1 MKIKLPSGLTKLTGK
16 KLKIIAASVLAV
28 LVLAGAMGIRMKYKQ
43 TPEEQAENLDATV
56 RMCLRQGNV
65 LVRVRQLDEAEGY
78 FRLAIDNAP
87 IPELRAEGA
96 LGMARSLLARADI
109 KPFPYALMAQ
119 QYLEAALDL
128 MKTPDG
134 RLQVYR
140 SLIDTARLKG
150 DKKGVSD
157 YTDAA
162 LELTQSG
169 VEKAQLYL
177 SQIDF
182 YLQYGSWTDTFRIL
196 EEAKSLE
203 AGRTWANEFML
214 RRASINEKVLRSEKW
229 FAEYIAQYPDRDAKE
244 VRAELVKQTLADYK
258 VLFETGQAAI
268 KDESLFRIARLNC
281 QEGHYA
287 EAKVL
292 LQTFLES
299 EPTTHLAETLLLLSR
314 LAQVEGLSAESK
326 RLTTTF
332 IKRYPVDTQGA
343 ADVAEIVD
351 ELVKQGYTADALA
364 IVQEYI
370 RHPTKRASV
379 PEFLFKAATLANTL
393 GRYDEAADYFTR
405 FIAEQPDS
413 TQLGHAL
420 IAQADICILKNDY
433 LGAEKWLGNYL
444 SRFPYGTMR
453 SDALFKLF
461 DVKVKRK
468 APMTE
473 ILMMGVAA
481 SEKNPQDPRTVETM
495 MVMARLLEKIGL
507 PGLAEAQYNK
517 IAILDYLASAQGPS
531 NQLMQA
537 IGLATLGKARC
548 MLDMKEFVKADH
560 LCREICRSFEP
571 GPVRSEAAYLWATI
585 AHTLGQREEAARRLS
600 LVDLAMATPE
610 LAVKVEI
617 EKNLLEIASGKPP
630 PSTLDELLPKLSILS
645 ADEVVQ
651 FARRV
656 YTGYFDHLAGQND
669 LNGMQ
674 RLIDN
679 AANGPYV
686 DKLPLKSMSLK
697 LANSVLAE
705 RGLSAFVD
713 CIVRNA
719 GLINAAEETAA
730 GASPSLLDSAR
741 RLEELRPKLERFM

>member
-1 MKIKLPSGLTKLTGK
+1 MKIKLPSVSGK
-16 KLKIIAASVLAV
+16 NLKIIGAGVLAV
-28 LVLAGAMGIRMKYKQ
+28 LLLTGAAVARVMFRE
-43 TPEEQAENLDATV
+43 TPEERAANLEATV

-65 LVRVRQLDEAEGY
+65 MIRVMKLDEAEGY

-87 IPELRAEGA
+87 TPELRAEGG
-96 LGMARSLLARADI
+96 LGMGRSLLARAEV

-119 QYLEAALDL
+119 QYLEASLDL

-157 YTDAA
+157 YTAAA
-162 LELTQSG
+162 LGLTQSSI
-169 VEKAQLYL
+169 EKAQLYL

-182 YLQYGSWTDTFRIL
+182 YLQYGTWADTHRIL
-196 EEAKSLE
+196 EEAKGLE

-214 RRASINEKVLRSEKW
+214 RRASINEKALRNQDW
-229 FAEYIAQYPDRDAKE
+229 FAEYVAQFPDRDPKE
-244 VRAELVKQTLADYK
+244 VRAELVEQTLADYK
-258 VLFETGQAAI
+258 QLFDTGGAVI

-281 QEGHYA
+281 QEGRYA

-314 LAQVEGLSAESK
+314 LAQVEGLNAEAK
-326 RLTTTF
+326 RLITTF

-343 ADVAEIVD
+343 AEVTEIVD
-351 ELVKQGYTADALA
+351 ELVRQGYSADALA
-364 IVQEYI
+364 IAQEYI
-370 RHPTKRASV
+370 RHPAKRAAV
-379 PEFLFKAATLANTL
+379 PDFLFKAATLANTL

-405 FIAEQPDS
+405 FIAAQSDS
-413 TQLGHAL
+413 IQVGHAL
-420 IAQADICILKNDY
+420 IAQADICIRKEDY
-433 LGAEKWLGNYL
+433 QGAEKWLVDYL
-444 SRFPYGTMR
+444 ARFPYGAMR
-453 SDALFKLF
+453 ADALFKLF
-461 DVKVKRK
+461 DVKVRRK

-473 ILMMGVAA
+473 ILMVGAA
-481 SEKNPQDPRTVETM
+481 AAEKNPQDPRTVDTM

-507 PGLAEAQYNK
+507 SGLAEAQYNK
-517 IAILDYLASAQGPS
+517 IAILDYLTSAQESS
-531 NQLMQA
+531 NNIMQA
-537 IGLATLGKARC
+537 VGQATLGKARC
-548 MLDMKEFVKADH
+548 LLEMKEFVKADH

-600 LVDLAMATPE
+600 IVDLAMATPE

-645 ADEVVQ
+645 ADEVVEY
-651 FARRV
+651 ARRV
-656 YTGYFDHLAGQND
+656 YSGFFDYLAQQND

-674 RLIDN
+674 RMIDN

-686 DKLPLKSMSLK
+686 EKLPLKSMSLK
-697 LANSVLAE
+697 LANGVLAE

-719 GLINAAEETAA
+719 GLINATEGPAA